1 MGIMR
6 LKNIIN
12 KIKMLLQSSTE
23 DFIWQEKNI
32 LKLEDRSIEIK

>member
-1 MGIMR
+1 MEIMG

-23 DFIWQEKNI
+23 DFSWQEKNI
-32 LKLEDRSIEIK
+32 LKLEEPPIEIK

>member
-1 MGIMR
+1 MG